1 MNFELVCC
9 GPPSDDT
16 ITPEELE
23 QMKMMEKGEKMTLTE
38 FECSVREGFF
48 NDDDGTA
55 YYGDRSGPSTITIS
69 CEEVAKGYA
78 DYSFTHIYWM
88 AK

>member
-1 MNFELVCC
+1 MFKIVCVDLP
-9 GPPSDDT
+9 GDDT

-23 QMKMMEKGEKMTLTE
+23 QMKVMEKGEKMTLVE
-38 FECSVREGFF
+38 FGCAVKDGFYT
-48 NDDDGTA
+48 DDDGQA
-55 YYGDRSGPSTITIS
+55 YYGDRRGPSTMTVS

-78 DYSFTHIYWM
+78 DYSYTHIYWM